1 MHAKEEADMSGQ
13 STLEKLAMTW
23 PLAAPDAVRGPVQ
36 RLIKETQKAMAA
48 WMARRQE
55 AAEAGIQ
62 AFQALCTSKDP
73 GAFAKAYREWMTSRM
88 NRLAEEMSAAQEQA
102 LRCAE
107 IRREFATAAF
117 RSTMEPAKAAAQTRA
132 EAGND
137 APPARA
143 AAE

>member
-13 STLEKLAMTW
+13 STPEKLAMTW
-23 PLAAPDAVRGPVQ
+23 PLAAPDAFRGPVQ
-36 RLIKETQKAMAA
+36 DLMKETQKAMAT
-48 WMARRQE
+48 WMACRQE
-55 AAEAGIQ
+55 AAEAGMQ
-62 AFQALCTSKDP
+62 AFQALCASKDP
-73 GAFAKAYREWMTSRM
+73 GAFAKAYREWMTTRM

>member
-1 MHAKEEADMSGQ
+1 MHAKEEVDMSGQ

-36 RLIKETQKAMAA
+36 DLIKETQKAVAT

-55 AAEAGIQ
+55 AAEAGMQ
-62 AFQALCTSKDP
+62 AFQALSTSKDP
-73 GAFAKAYREWMTSRM
+73 GAFAKTYREWMTTRM

-102 LRCAE
+102 LRCVE
-107 IRREFATAAF
+107 IRREFTTAAF
-117 RSTMEPAKAAAQTRA
+117 RSTTEPAKAAARTGA

-137 APPARA
+137 APPARS